1 VEIIEKYGKH
11 LLPVLLG
18 AIALYD
24 RFIVMEMEMEMI
36 NKDQTHVEERLD
48 KKIKLIND
56 HEQRLRILECK

>member
-36 NKDQTHVEERLD
+36 NKDQTHLEERLD